1 MIKMVGP
8 YEKEVKRFV
17 KVAYWLEP
25 ADSLALLHLKTIAK
39 SLDKQLDEDEA
50 VQSALANTF
59 GVTLRSL
66 EARRP
71 KATAKED
78 EEEDEDLAFS

>member
-1 MIKMVGP
+1 MIGN
-8 YEKEVKRFV
+8 YEKEVKRFI
-17 KVAYWLEP
+17 KVADWLTE
-25 ADSLALLHLKTIAK
+25 ADSLGILHLRTIAK
-39 SLDKQLDEDEA
+39 SLDKQVDEDGC

-71 KATAKED
+71 KVEVKD
-78 EEEDEDLAFS
+78 EDEDDLLFS

>member
-1 MIKMVGP
+1 MVGP

-17 KVAYWLEP
+17 KAAYWLQAE
-25 ADSLALLHLKTIAK
+25 DQLMLLHLRTIAK
-39 SLDKQLDEDEA
+39 SLDHQLEEDGA

-66 EARRP
+66 ESRRP
-71 KATAKED
+71 KTEAQ
-78 EEEDEDLAFS
+78 EDEDEGLHFS